1 MKLSFS
7 KVLMFFGVI
16 ISVALINGSARA
28 TDVSGVINTNTLW
41 NLDGSPYIVTGGVLV
56 ESGGKLISRSTLI
69 LTLFLRRAAGEI
81 NSYQQDY
88 ATGKHK
94 KLN

>member
-56 ESGGKLISRSTLI
+56 ESGATLTI
-69 LTLFLRRAAGEI
+69 EAGVEVRFDG
-81 NSYQQDY
+81 YY
-88 ATGKHK
+88 APKA
-94 KLN
+94 

>member
-41 NLDGSPYIVTGGVLV
+41 NLDGSPYCHRPSEYVV
-56 ESGGKLISRSTLI
+56 I
-69 LTLFLRRAAGEI
+69 LT
-81 NSYQQDY
+81 N
-88 ATGKHK
+88 
-94 KLN
+94 